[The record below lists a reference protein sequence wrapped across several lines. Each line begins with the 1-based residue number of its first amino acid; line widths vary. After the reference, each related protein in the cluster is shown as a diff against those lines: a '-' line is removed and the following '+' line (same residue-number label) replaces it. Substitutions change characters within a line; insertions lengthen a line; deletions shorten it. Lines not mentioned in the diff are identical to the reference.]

1 MDVNIVLPQ
10 LGNEIEEAQVD
21 AWLKQIGETVAKG
34 EQIVVITTPKVTF
47 EVEAPAAGTLKSIIV
62 GAEEIVAVGAI
73 LGIIETEQP

>member
-21 AWLKQIGETVAKG
+21 AWLKKVGDWVAKG

-47 EVEAPAAGTLKSIIV
+47 EIEAPEAGTLKSILAE
-62 GAEEIVAVGAI
+62 AEEIVTVGAI
-73 LGIIETEQP
+73 LGIIES

>member
-21 AWLKQIGETVAKG
+21 AWLKAVGDTVAKG

-47 EVEAPAAGTLKSIIV
+47 EIEAPEAGTLKSILAE
-62 GAEEIVAVGAI
+62 AEEIVAVGAV
-73 LGIIETEQP
+73 LGILEA